1 MIKQVTDGYN
11 IRYGTSRITI
21 RSNWTLGT
29 HLFTAI
35 INGQKVNVKIVD
47 IPTGYRLTHSG
58 ITVNTYVRSPRMSEL
73 EALMPVRDETEDL
86 VELVAPLAGQI
97 IAINVKAGDEVA
109 IGQDLIVLTAMK
121 MENIIPAERKG
132 KIANVLVK
140 ELENVVSGQVLLE
153 FE

>member
-1 MIKQVTDGYN
+1 
-11 IRYGTSRITI
+11 
-21 RSNWTLGT
+21 
-29 HLFTAI
+29 
-35 INGQKVNVKIVD
+35 
-47 IPTGYRLTHSG
+47 
-58 ITVNTYVRSPRMSEL
+58 MSEL
-73 EALMPVRDETEDL
+73 EALMPVRDETENL

-132 KIANVLVK
+132 KIAKILVK
-140 ELENVVSGQVLLE
+140 ELENVTSGQVLLE

>member
-1 MIKQVTDGYN
+1 
-11 IRYGTSRITI
+11 
-21 RSNWTLGT
+21 
-29 HLFTAI
+29 
-35 INGQKVNVKIVD
+35 
-47 IPTGYRLTHSG
+47 
-58 ITVNTYVRSPRMSEL
+58 MSEL

-86 VELVAPLAGQI
+86 VELSAPLAGQI

-121 MENIIPAERKG
+121 MENIITAERKG
-132 KIANVLVK
+132 KIAKVLVQ

>member
-1 MIKQVTDGYN
+1 
-11 IRYGTSRITI
+11 
-21 RSNWTLGT
+21 
-29 HLFTAI
+29 
-35 INGQKVNVKIVD
+35 
-47 IPTGYRLTHSG
+47 
-58 ITVNTYVRSPRMSEL
+58 MSEL

-86 VELVAPLAGQI
+86 VELLAPLAGQI
-97 IAINVKAGDEVA
+97 IAIYVKVGDEVA

-132 KIANVLVK
+132 KIAKILVK

>member
-1 MIKQVTDGYN
+1 
-11 IRYGTSRITI
+11 
-21 RSNWTLGT
+21 
-29 HLFTAI
+29 
-35 INGQKVNVKIVD
+35 
-47 IPTGYRLTHSG
+47 
-58 ITVNTYVRSPRMSEL
+58 MSEL

-132 KIANVLVK
+132 KIAKVLVK